1 MKPPRN
7 ARNFGSGGI
16 DALEY
21 EVLQEKAFTLGRMG
35 RRLDASLAALRAF
48 DAAGTGDAAERDA
61 LVAAAGESAWYYMIQ
76 RKLTGFR
83 DNDSV
88 LRELGV
94 PREVQARMGVR
105 QRKTA
110 R

>member
-7 ARNFGSGGI
+7 SRNFGSGGL

-21 EVLQEKAFTLGRMG
+21 ELLQEKAFTLGRLG
-35 RRLDASLAALRAF
+35 RRLEASLAELRAF
-48 DAAGTGDAAERDA
+48 DAAGTGDAAARDA
-61 LVAAAGESAWYYMIQ
+61 LVAAAGESAWYYLIQ
-76 RKLTGFR
+76 RELTGFR
-83 DNDSV
+83 DNDTV

-105 QRKTA
+105 QKRT